1 MGLGLILTNSASHF
15 DFQEPSQ
22 MAWLCQIISRVV
34 SVSWCN
40 VYSIITNN
48 RDPLALSPFSL
59 MPHLSRSHRANE
71 IGNEMGHEGLLHY
84 ETRMGSCLSVRV
96 SPRFSDPLSRMS
108 SCHLPLLS
116 RTLPL
121 LLLILLFPLRS
132 ARLILCG
139 PFKVIAS
146 VIIPLQP
153 RLTSLVKKI

>member
-1 MGLGLILTNSASHF
+1 
-15 DFQEPSQ
+15 
-22 MAWLCQIISRVV
+22 MASRVV
-34 SVSWCN
+34 SVSLWN

-48 RDPLALSPFSL
+48 RDPLALSPCSL
-59 MPHLSRSHRANE
+59 MPHLSLSHRANE

-108 SCHLPLLS
+108 SCHPPLLS
-116 RTLPL
+116 RTLSLL

-153 RLTSLVKKI
+153 RLTFLVKKI